1 MTRTGATSG
10 SRWGRGGGGGGRGD
24 YSDSN
29 SSTSSG
35 FPGSGRGWTAQ
46 LPAPRRPIWAS
57 SVDRSS
63 TPSDKAVA
71 WRDHNKEEAD
81 RLTESKSF
89 LKNNKSFYQLSWPHP
104 PFGILYPPSGSCPKV
119 NPFIQ
124 GWPYSASGR
133 PRDVPGRR
141 TRQRP
146 QRPGSDSPQRQW
158 PVSSW

>member
-1 MTRTGATSG
+1 MGLTSR

-24 YSDSN
+24 WSSD
-29 SSTSSG
+29 SSTSLSSG
-35 FPGSGRGWTAQ
+35 RPGSAGGWKAH
-46 LPAPRRPIWAS
+46 LPAPRRPIWA

-71 WRDHNKEEAD
+71 WRDHNKEELD
-81 RLTESKSF
+81 RLSDSKSF

-133 PRDVPGRR
+133 PGDVPRRR
-141 TRQRP
+141 TRQWPR
-146 QRPGSDSPQRQW
+146 RPGSDSQTRQW
-158 PVSSW
+158 PVLSW